1 SAGNGSNGA
10 KVTGTLNGQS
20 VNQTFRQ
27 TLTQIRV
34 SVGGGNDTVTIADA
48 ITIPTVIDAG
58 AGADSVKGGGGS
70 DLVFGGAGNDTIS
83 AAAGDDNVDA
93 GAGNDSIIGGL
104 GRDLLMGGTGDDII
118 QGGDGN
124 DLLIGGLGADQ
135 LFGQNGDD
143 ILVAGSV
150 VVRNPASDSLR
161 QVLTDWNPAAPG
173 NVAGLRDRLVVTD
186 DPASAHHLQGDVG
199 TYWRR
204 PSHSTDVLGISLC

>member
-1 SAGNGSNGA
+1 GASSAGVHFTSPLTPPALPPGMQVIGTTLVITGGAGNDSVSISTISAGNGSNGA

-150 VVRNPASDSLR
+150 VV
-161 QVLTDWNPAAPG
+161 
-173 NVAGLRDRLVVTD
+173 
-186 DPASAHHLQGDVG
+186 
-199 TYWRR
+199 
-204 PSHSTDVLGISLC
+204 